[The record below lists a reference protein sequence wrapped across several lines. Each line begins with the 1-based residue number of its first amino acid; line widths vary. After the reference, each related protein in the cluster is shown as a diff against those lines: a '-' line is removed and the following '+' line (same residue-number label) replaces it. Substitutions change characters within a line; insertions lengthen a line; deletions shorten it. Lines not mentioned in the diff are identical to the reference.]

1 MKCGRCPNI
10 ESSYLFDKTALNNP
24 SPKKINR
31 KEFSLE
37 VFGTKYSR
45 KTKQTTK
52 ENTIE
57 EVEEK
62 FLLQIPEILI
72 IKSKI
77 IIKISGIC
85 N

>member
-1 MKCGRCPNI
+1 MDRF
-10 ESSYLFDKTALNNP
+10 LF
-24 SPKKINR
+24 
-31 KEFSLE
+31 E
-37 VFGTKYSR
+37 VFGIEYSR

-52 ENTIE
+52 ENIIE